1 MMLGKK
7 ALPEKYH
14 ELMDIARDA
23 PSDPKG
29 AALKAVV
36 CIAKKSLPPPAGDLI
51 ELAIKA
57 KDDPAGAAMEAAQK
71 FLPPEQA
78 AMLK

>member
-14 ELMDIARDA
+14 DLLDIARDA
-23 PSDPKG
+23 PQDPKG

-36 CIAKKSLPPPAGDLI
+36 SIAKKALPPAAGDLI

-57 KDDPAGAAMEAAQK
+57 KDDPAGAAM
-71 FLPPEQA
+71 
-78 AMLK
+78 